1 MKVVGN
7 MKNLLKT
14 VLLVILTVTTIISL
28 VAVFAEEV
36 VTVDV
41 TVTSVFNNNEVV
53 IDMEDVEV
61 GSEFVFDDALT
72 SQEQYVFSYW
82 IIDGYINTEYE
93 LDNIFIF
100 NSDVNLKAVFHSPL
114 MVTTIF
120 TKEDGYVLDI
130 QVISY
135 DTDVLDNDIE
145 LPLKQGYIVSTPAWD
160 NSLEKIKIDTIFIL
174 QYEINPLLSNQ
185 LTVVNGTG
193 SGSYLINSSVTITAD
208 APIEGEYF
216 SHWEERGEIVSR
228 ASTDTFAM
236 VVNRTLEAIYTTS
249 SPSAEL
255 LINLSDEFVL
265 TIGETSYLAHFYI
278 PLDFTLIE
286 FGVIESTEE
295 TFTLDTVGVDIEVQ
309 SKINN
314 DCNEFIVSL
323 LDTENILIRAY
334 LKVEDSFGTE
344 TVIYSDI
351 KGELIT
357 EEIVEYYTTS
367 FEDTA
372 KGSYAAGMVVSNTKT
387 WMLNDALIGSLSSD
401 QTDLSKSI
409 RLRTGDITSQFAVDE
424 LYQITFLYGRYL
436 SDSAS
441 TFSLEISDDQT
452 VWISLDDNIYAD
464 TAFERY
470 EFTLTDEIYS
480 LLSLDKNNEY
490 YIRIK
495 STSSERVNIDDIHI
509 IQKTGSTS
517 NPDPDPSGESDTLV
531 ITLPSN
537 IDNIYSL
544 GDTYIIPTCTAID
557 DIIGEVDCL
566 IEGTVDTSNIGAYII
581 TFYAHDGEGLIK
593 TKRIEYIVFRDE
605 ALLEIDYT
613 GYYDGIEGLYG
624 QELLEALRIILND
637 TISRISYGE
646 ARYVLDDTDEDPSN
660 PSNILTIY
668 SRDSVSEVWDSGS
681 TWNREHVWPNSRLGI
696 PRVNNSSI
704 NIGSDLHNLRACV
717 SSINSSRSNKVFGLT
732 TTSDTY
738 FPGDYDK
745 GDISRILFYM
755 VVMYSELELVEQI
768 LPNNPDT
775 NYTLEGAD
783 MSILQYL
790 IMWHYQDT
798 VDSFEMNRNEEIYD
812 IQDNRNPFIDYEY
825 LVELIWYQHVNIPET
840 D

>member
-1 MKVVGN
+1 MKHLIKVS
-7 MKNLLKT
+7 
-14 VLLVILTVTTIISL
+14 LLVILTVTTIISFIG
-28 VAVFAEEV
+28 VFAEEA

-41 TVTSVFNNNEVV
+41 TVTSMFNNQEVV
-53 IDMEDVEV
+53 IDMEDVQV
-61 GSEFVFDDALT
+61 GSEFVFDDALIN
-72 SQEQYVFSYW
+72 QEQYFFSYW

-93 LDNIFIF
+93 LDNLFIF
-100 NSDVNLKAVFHSPL
+100 NSNVELIAVFHSLL
-114 MVTTIF
+114 MVTTVF
-120 TKEDGYVLDI
+120 TTEDGHVLDI
-130 QVISY
+130 QVIPHNSN
-135 DTDVLDNDIE
+135 VLDNNIE
-145 LPLKQGYIVSTPAWD
+145 LPSKQNYIISTPTWD
-160 NSLEKIKIDTIFIL
+160 KSLEEIKIDTIFIL
-174 QYEINPLLSNQ
+174 QYELDVSLANQ
-185 LTVVNGTG
+185 LTVINGTG
-193 SGSYLINSSVTITAD
+193 SGRYLINSPVTITAD
-208 APIEGEYF
+208 APLEGEYF
-216 SHWEERGEIVSR
+216 SHWEEDGEIISR
-228 ASTDTFAM
+228 ASTDTFTM
-236 VVNRTLEAIYTTS
+236 VINRTLEAIYTSS
-249 SPSAEL
+249 SPSDEP
-255 LINLSDEFVL
+255 LIHLSDEFVL
-265 TIGETSYLAHFYI
+265 SIEEQTYLAHFYI
-278 PLDFTLIE
+278 PSDLTLVE
-286 FGVIESTEE
+286 FGVIKATEE
-295 TFTLDTVGVDIEVQ
+295 TFTLDTVGVEIETR
-309 SKINN
+309 SKIN
-314 DCNEFIVSL
+314 DESNEFLVTL
-323 LDTENILIRAY
+323 LESENILVMVY
-334 LKVEDSFGTE
+334 LIVEDSLGNE
-344 TVIYSDI
+344 TVIYSEI
-351 KGELIT
+351 KGMLIT

-372 KGSYAAGMVVSNTKT
+372 KGSYAAGLVVTNGKT
-387 WMLNDALIGSLSSD
+387 WMLNDALIGSLDSD

-409 RLRTGDITSQFAVDE
+409 RLRTGDVTSQFAIDE

-441 TFSLEISDDQT
+441 TFSLEISDDLT
-452 VWISLDDNIYAD
+452 VWIPLDSNIYAD

-480 LLSLDKNNEY
+480 SLSLDKNNEY

-509 IQKTGSTS
+509 IQKKVVID
-517 NPDPDPSGESDTLV
+517 DPNGNLPLESDTLV

-544 GDTYIIPTCTAID
+544 GDTYVIPTCTAVD

-566 IEGTVDTSNIGAYII
+566 IEGTVDTSNIGAYLI

-593 TKRIEYIVFRDE
+593 TKTIEYIVFRDE
-605 ALLEIDYT
+605 ALLEIDYI

-637 TISRISYGE
+637 SISRISYGE
-646 ARYVLDDTDEDPSN
+646 ARYALDDTDEDPNN
-660 PSNILTIY
+660 PSNILTVY
-668 SRDSVSEVWDSGS
+668 TRDSVSEIWDLGA

-696 PRVNNSSI
+696 PRVSNSSI

-732 TTSDTY
+732 TTADTY
-738 FPGDYDK
+738 FPGNYDK

-798 VDSFEMNRNEEIYD
+798 VDSFETARNEEIYE

-825 LVELIWYQHVNIPET
+825 LVELIWYNHINIPET